1 MIRLLYFSARGKLPL
16 SSLLN
21 ALDSSGTP
29 VGCVRSDAQTQAS
42 HWLELEDT
50 RPFFRFPPLLSSLV
64 FVSSRWEDKPAR
76 ERQKRSASSLS
87 PSLSLYWVKERAE
100 IGTGHFVWRGNY
112 LSHEASRICPVYRGA
127 RSAAPFQWISIQWK
141 YPGNL
146 TIVNSHQ
153 LKKLRSNNGFCF
165 PRRGKTMILAVFYV
179 LLPVLG
185 KFKLIRT
192 SNCSLRIDYR
202 VSSNI

>member
-1 MIRLLYFSARGKLPL
+1 MGLQLA
-16 SSLLN
+16 
-21 ALDSSGTP
+21 
-29 VGCVRSDAQTQAS
+29 VCAQTHRRKHPTSWSWRTLARFFAFHRCS
-42 HWLELEDT
+42 H
-50 RPFFRFPPLLSSLV
+50 PL
-64 FVSSRWEDKPAR
+64 
-76 ERQKRSASSLS
+76 SLS
-87 PSLSLYWVKERAE
+87 PRGEKTNPPGKDKKEALLLSLSLSLSLYWVKERAE

-153 LKKLRSNNGFCF
+153 LKKLRSNKGFCF

-192 SNCSLRIDYR
+192 SNCSLRIDNR